1 MNKLFTEL
9 KDNNYQ
15 ITSIKYLEENIVVIC
30 HEKKYLLIKKENYN
44 EETIE
49 YLNSIGCDYYLPI
62 IQELSDY
69 YLCNYYES
77 DNNVRY
83 LVLALADIHLKSIKT
98 VNYQNKES
106 FFNNKVRE
114 IDNLMNYYL
123 NLQDYIE
130 EMYYTRKD
138 YYEMI
143 ISISKVYNILRTSRY
158 FLDKWNDSNSIEY
171 REVFL
176 IGNID
181 LKNFVHNDK
190 SYFLNLKNT
199 SKGNLIK
206 DIVLLYKF
214 FDNDD
219 IYELF
224 ELYNNKIKLTE
235 EELYLFLSSIC
246 LLPMIKFS
254 NNVNYNLGMIK
265 RFYEYIDKTMTF
277 VLEKDKEYQEANEE
291 IFKQENNNIKFSSDK
306 NKN

>member
-1 MNKLFTEL
+1 M
-9 KDNNYQ
+9 
-15 ITSIKYLEENIVVIC
+15 
-30 HEKKYLLIKKENYN
+30 KKENYN

-106 FFNNKVRE
+106 FFNNKVKE
-114 IDNLMNYYL
+114 IDNLINYYL

-143 ISISKVYNILRTSRY
+143 INISKVYNILRTSRY

-277 VLEKDKEYQEANEE
+277 VLEKDKKYQEANEE